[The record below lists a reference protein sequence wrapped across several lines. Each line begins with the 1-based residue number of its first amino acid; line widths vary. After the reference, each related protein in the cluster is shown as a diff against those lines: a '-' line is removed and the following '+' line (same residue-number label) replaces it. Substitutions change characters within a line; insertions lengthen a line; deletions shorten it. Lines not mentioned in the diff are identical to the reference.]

1 MFESARLKLTAWYLL
16 IIMLI
21 SGLFSVAFYHSST
34 RELQRI
40 IIRLKTDQQ
49 LQESGLPF
57 AIPLPR
63 PRNLPSLE
71 VLQELQQRS
80 LLTLVMV
87 NGVILI
93 LAGGAAYFL
102 AGRTLKPI
110 KKMIDEQND
119 FISNASHELRTPLA
133 TLSVEMETS
142 LLEKHI
148 SDEKARKLIKSN
160 LEEIASLKELAN
172 NLLRLTQVHTLN
184 GQKTVSDLSV
194 YEIISTAH
202 KKVSALANQKHI
214 TISIETTDGIV
225 EGNASK
231 IIEALVIILD
241 NAVKYSNRNTT
252 IQITTEKT
260 NQQVFIHVV
269 DKGIGIS
276 TKDLPHIFE
285 RFYRAD
291 KSRSQAEGFGLGL
304 SIAKDIIEQHEG
316 TISVTSTVKKGTTFI
331 ITLPL
336 KVGANQLDF
345 LSVP

>member
-1 MFESARLKLTAWYLL
+1 
-16 IIMLI
+16 MLI

-63 PRNLPSLE
+63 PRNLPTLE
-71 VLQELQQRS
+71 ELQVVQQRS
-80 LLTLVMV
+80 LVTLVIV
-87 NGVILI
+87 NGVILV
-93 LAGGAAYFL
+93 LAGGAGYFL

-110 KKMIDEQND
+110 KKMVDEQND

-133 TLSVEMETS
+133 TLSAEMETS

-160 LEEIASLKELAN
+160 LEEITSLKALAN

-194 YEIISTAH
+194 YEIISNAH

-214 TISIETTDGIV
+214 TVSIDATDSTI
-225 EGNASK
+225 EGNASE
-231 IIEALVIILD
+231 ITEALIIILD
-241 NAVKYSNRNTT
+241 NAVKYSNRHTT
-252 IQITTEKT
+252 IKITTENT
-260 NQQVFIHVV
+260 NQLVSIHIT
-269 DKGIGIS
+269 DQGIGIS
-276 TKDLPHIFE
+276 TRDLPHIFE

-304 SIAKDIIEQHEG
+304 SIAKNIIEEHNG
-316 TISVTSTVKKGTTFI
+316 TITVASKVNKGTTFS

-336 KVGANQLDF
+336 KG
-345 LSVP
+345 SSK